1 MDDHDLFLLC
11 SAAILSL
18 LAITFLRLLKPPSSR
33 RLPPGPRNLPVI
45 GSAHRLVDKLPH
57 RALRDLADVHGPL
70 MSLRVGQIPVV
81 VVTSKE
87 VARQVL
93 KTHDAVFATRPK
105 LMAGGIVA
113 YNWED
118 ILFSP
123 TGDYWR
129 KLRKLCNQEIL
140 SAERI
145 LSYQHIREEE
155 VRTFKDHVWYIDPS
169 TTTHQEYINTHQS
182 CTPLA
187 LSEMNPPPAWSQSY
201 FPTF

>member
-145 LSYQHIREEE
+145 YPLLPAYQGGRGTYVQGPCMVYRSIYHDSPGI
-155 VRTFKDHVWYIDPS
+155 
-169 TTTHQEYINTHQS
+169 HQYASIMHAPRS
-182 CTPLA
+182 
-187 LSEMNPPPAWSQSY
+187 
-201 FPTF
+201 F